1 MNYSV
6 ETVPCKKVVITITRK
21 NLWNNFIESWS
32 DLVWCD
38 PENKSM
44 IDNVFNVLVPK
55 FQGDKL
61 NIISLRRLFREGLT
75 YQLMHNAM
83 DHIDNGESNLIQIIV
98 VDGDNKYFINHD
110 DISYRTYLKKF
121 QKVLP

>member
-21 NLWNNFIESWS
+21 NLWNNFIESWR
-32 DLVWCD
+32 DIVWCD
-38 PENKSM
+38 AENKSM

-55 FQGDKL
+55 FQDDKL

-75 YQLMHNAM
+75 YQLMGNAM

-98 VDGDNKYFINHD
+98 VDGDNKYIVNHE
-110 DISYRTYLKKF
+110 DIDY
-121 QKVLP
+121 

>member
-21 NLWNNFIESWS
+21 NLWNNFVDSWR
-32 DLVWCD
+32 DLVWSD
-38 PENKSM
+38 AENKSM
-44 IDNVFNVLVPK
+44 IDDVFNVLVPK
-55 FQGDKL
+55 FPGDTL
-61 NIISLRRLFREGLT
+61 NHMSLRRLFREGLT

-110 DISYRTYLKKF
+110 DISY
-121 QKVLP
+121 

>member
-21 NLWNNFIESWS
+21 NLWNNFLASWS
-32 DLVWCD
+32 DLVWND
-38 PENKSM
+38 AENKSM
-44 IDNVFNVLVPK
+44 IDDVFNVLVPK
-55 FQGDKL
+55 FQGDML

-83 DHIDNGESNLIQIIV
+83 DHIDNGESNLIQIVV
-98 VDGDNKYFINHD
+98 VDGDNKYIVNHE
-110 DISYRTYLKKF
+110 DIQY
-121 QKVLP
+121 

>member
-38 PENKSM
+38 SENKSM

-110 DISYRTYLKKF
+110 DISY
-121 QKVLP
+121 